1 MDALGDHMK
10 DVNKEQIT
18 LLDILML
25 LPDSCSMNGV
35 TPAKI
40 AIKNNIAE
48 TSSERALDILVEMNL
63 ASILEGESYTRNS
76 ESEDF
81 LRILNALQLYVESKP
96 SD

>member
-1 MDALGDHMK
+1 MK

-18 LLDILML
+18 LLDVLML

-48 TSSERALDILVEMNL
+48 MSSIRALDILVEMNL
-63 ASILEGESYTRNS
+63 ANILEGESYTKNS

-81 LRILNALQLYVESKP
+81 LRILNALQLSVENDH

>member
-1 MDALGDHMK
+1 MYRVTHMK

-18 LLDILML
+18 LLDVLML
-25 LPDSCSMNGV
+25 LPDSYSMNGM

-48 TSSERALDILVEMNL
+48 VSAERALDILVEMNL
-63 ASILEGESYTRNS
+63 ANILEGESYTKNP

-81 LRILNALQLYVESKP
+81 LRILNALQLAVENKSL
-96 SD
+96 

>member
-1 MDALGDHMK
+1 MYWVIYVK
-10 DVNKEQIT
+10 DINKEQIT

-48 TSSERALDILVEMNL
+48 ISAERALDILVEMNL
-63 ASILEGESYTRNS
+63 ANILEGESYTRNS

-81 LRILNALQLYVESKP
+81 LRILNALQLSVENKSL
-96 SD
+96 

>member
-1 MDALGDHMK
+1 MK

-18 LLDILML
+18 LLDVLIL

-48 TSSERALDILVEMNL
+48 MSSIRALDILVEMNL
-63 ASILEGESYTRNS
+63 ANILEGESYTKNS

-81 LRILNALQLYVESKP
+81 LRILNALQLSVENDH

>member
-1 MDALGDHMK
+1 
-10 DVNKEQIT
+10 
-18 LLDILML
+18 ML

-48 TSSERALDILVEMNL
+48 ISAERALDILVEMNL
-63 ASILEGESYTRNS
+63 ANILEGESYTRNS

-81 LRILNALQLYVESKP
+81 LRILNALQLSVENKSL
-96 SD
+96 

>member
-1 MDALGDHMK
+1 MYWVTHMK
-10 DVNKEQIT
+10 DIIKGQIT
-18 LLDILML
+18 LLDVLML

-35 TPAKI
+35 TPSKI

-48 TSSERALDILVEMNL
+48 ISAERALDILVEMNL
-63 ASILEGESYTRNS
+63 ANILESESYIRNS

-81 LRILNALQLYVESKP
+81 LRILNALQLSVENKP